1 MKYFVKELKNTE
13 NKTNT
18 TEANLIEVSV
28 ERWSWGVI
36 YNDNT
41 ELHQFQDGEPD
52 GIFHRIQE
60 IDWSRVKMFSM
71 YKSDD
76 IRKRI
81 DILVTPEMQVFHFY
95 RNIKPFYLEGF
106 VKVYVFGYKI
116 KGTSETVYN
125 FILPDDRVLVSSKDN
140 VDLSLFELQRG
151 LIK

>member
-71 YKSDD
+71 YKTND

>member
-18 TEANLIEVSV
+18 TEENLIEVSI

-76 IRKRI
+76 IKKRI